1 MYRAGDLTEDDT
13 SGDTYGREIL
23 DDNGD
28 VICYVIESNCKSRDY
43 KPSPSTEALLS
54 HLNRGA

>member
-1 MYRAGDLTEDDT
+1 MTEDDT